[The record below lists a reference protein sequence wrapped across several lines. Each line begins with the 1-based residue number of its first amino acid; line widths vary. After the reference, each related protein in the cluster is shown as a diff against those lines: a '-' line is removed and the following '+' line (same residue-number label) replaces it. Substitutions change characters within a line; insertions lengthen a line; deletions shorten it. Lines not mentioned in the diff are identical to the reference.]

1 MVTDF
6 DSSQV
11 DYLRRRAKEQAEE
24 ADEIERKA
32 RMEKVAEN
40 IRKVYEAFVEVG
52 FSDEQAWWFVTDIVK
67 RSWGS

>member
-6 DSSQV
+6 DGSQI

-24 ADEIERKA
+24 ADDIERKT

-40 IRKVYEAFVEVG
+40 IREVYEAFVEVG
-52 FSDEQAWWFVTDIVK
+52 FSEEQAWWFVTDIVK